1 MDFDVTLADVQAAAT
16 RIAGKVRRTPTY
28 HSAGL
33 SARLGVE
40 TWVKLESLQLAGSF
54 KVRGCYNRLMGLSEA
69 ELKRMREAGRDFVR
83 SPGFQP
89 FSTAAFVDI
98 FRRIVE
104 EDAGVSV

>member
-69 ELKRMREAGRDFVR
+69 ELKRGVVTVSGGNHAIAVSLVARSLGTGR
-83 SPGFQP
+83 S
-89 FSTAAFVDI
+89 S
-98 FRRIVE
+98 
-104 EDAGVSV
+104 